1 MAPTE
6 IRALHLYNRL
16 VEEGHTHTVAWQE
29 SLGSLSP
36 QVLSTMTLSQQIE
49 FYETT
54 AEQIAAQL
62 RDPEALA
69 EPVFNPDSST
79 AVFFDID
86 GVISPLP
93 EQTPYRCLVD
103 DQIYVQPMMPV
114 RKPVIDW
121 LHQPR
126 DANLLW
132 SSSWCSQ
139 ALTLTESMGAGPV
152 ETVIDERTTLSKRD
166 SVLAWLKTHPHVTRV
181 IICEDEPY
189 RLTDE
194 EIGSLNLNTVS
205 YIDTDPYEGLTDER
219 LVEIDRFITQSSI
232 D

>member
-1 MAPTE
+1 MTRTE
-6 IRALHLYNRL
+6 AMALHLYNRL
-16 VEEGHTHTVAWQE
+16 VEGGHTHTVAWQE

-49 FYETT
+49 FYEAA
-54 AEQIAAQL
+54 AEKIAAQL

-79 AVFFDID
+79 VVFFDID

-114 RKPVIDW
+114 RRQVIDW

-126 DANLLW
+126 NANLLW

-152 ETVIDERTTLSKRD
+152 ETVIDERNTLNKKD
-166 SVLAWLKTHPHVTRV
+166 SVCTWLADNPHVTRV

-189 RLTDE
+189 RLTDD
-194 EIGSLNLNTVS
+194 EISKLSLNTVD
-205 YIDTDPYEGLTDER
+205 YIDTDPYQGLTDEQ
-219 LVEIDRFITQSSI
+219 LAEIGRFVMKS
-232 D
+232 

>member
-1 MAPTE
+1 MTRTE
-6 IRALHLYNRL
+6 AMALHLYNRL
-16 VEEGHTHTVAWQE
+16 VEGGHTHTVAWQE

-49 FYETT
+49 FYEAA
-54 AEQIAAQL
+54 AEKIAAQL
-62 RDPEALA
+62 RDPAALDN
-69 EPVFNPDSST
+69 PVFNPDSST

-114 RKPVIDW
+114 RTQVIDW
-121 LHQPR
+121 LHQPH

-139 ALTLTESMGAGPV
+139 ALTMTESMGAGPV
-152 ETVIDERTTLSKRD
+152 ETVIDERTTLSKHD

-181 IICEDEPY
+181 VICEDEPY
-189 RLTDE
+189 RFTD
-194 EIGSLNLNTVS
+194 NDVDATVV
-205 YIDTDPYEGLTDER
+205 YIDTDPYKGLTDEQ
-219 LVEIDRFITQSSI
+219 LTEIDEFIEKNY
-232 D
+232 